1 MRYIPEHAM
10 IVGIKVLPVIN
21 DLGNF
26 LSVECRFLTR
36 DRTIVTREVQILP
49 SAAEDLMIALQSH
62 RIPLE
67 EALTAEVA
75 TTAADKILR
84 PRPADA

>member
-1 MRYIPEHAM
+1 M
-10 IVGIKVLPVIN
+10 IVGIKVLPVVN

-26 LSVECRFLTR
+26 LSVECQLLTR
-36 DRTIVTREVQILP
+36 ARTIVTREVHILP
-49 SAAEDLMIALQSH
+49 SAAEDLIIALQRH

-67 EALTAEVA
+67 EALTAEA
-75 TTAADKILR
+75 ARTAADQILR

>member
-1 MRYIPEHAM
+1 MIPDNAI

-21 DLGNF
+21 DLGKF
-26 LSVECRFLTR
+26 FSVECRLLTR

-49 SAAEDLMIALQSH
+49 SAAEDLIIALQRH

-75 TTAADKILR
+75 RAAADQILR

>member
-1 MRYIPEHAM
+1 MTYIPEHAM
-10 IVGIKVLPVIN
+10 IVGIKVLPVIS

-26 LSVECRFLTR
+26 LSVECQFLTR
-36 DRTIVTREVQILP
+36 AQKIVTSEVKILP
-49 SAAEDLMIALQSH
+49 SAAEDLMTALKCH

-75 TTAADKILR
+75 RTAADKILR